1 MKKTGIILVMT
12 LAFIAMNAHLLAED
26 VLGCPK
32 GIMKGTIWPRID
44 VSYVDATQKFDF
56 STCEMVD
63 INKGT
68 GLQKKTKTVMGFR
81 LGYGLTTKM
90 DIGILA
96 KYSKV
101 KVEKLKNSQVTKTD
115 ESVLTGLW
123 LSAKY
128 IFLDAAE
135 MKPFSYM
142 KLSAGAGYKIP
153 LCKDDDLITKSVS
166 NGAYELK
173 AGFLT
178 HGGIGP
184 LDFAGHLLYWY
195 RGQAKEV
202 ENTQGKPAYGKSG
215 VELADRINYMLKLEY
230 DIHPVIGL
238 GIGGSG
244 WTNLSKEKTWQNNVW
259 YEENFYTHNVMLSLD
274 IRPFGLDYEKRKL
287 FCHVGIPYAVKNN
300 TAPDY
305 TLKTGLMYTFY

>member
-44 VSYVDATQKFDF
+44 VSYTDASRKFDF
-56 STCEMVD
+56 STGEMVD
-63 INKGT
+63 IATGT
-68 GLQKKTKTVMGFR
+68 GLQKKTKTELGIR
-81 LGYGLTTKM
+81 IGYGLTTKM

-96 KYSKV
+96 KFTNV
-101 KVEKLKNSQVTKTD
+101 KTEKLKNSQLTKTD
-115 ESVLTGLW
+115 ESALTGLW

-135 MKPFSYM
+135 LKPFTYM
-142 KLSAGAGYKIP
+142 KLSFGAGYKIP
-153 LCKDDDLITKSVS
+153 LCKDEDLITKSVS
-166 NGAYELK
+166 NGADELK
-173 AGFLT
+173 SGFLT

-184 LDFAGHLLYWY
+184 IDFAGHLLYWY
-195 RGQAKEV
+195 RGQAKKV

-215 VELADRINYMLKLEY
+215 VELADRINYMFKFEY

-238 GIGGSG
+238 GAGVSG
-244 WTNLSKEKTWQNNVW
+244 WTNLKKEKTWQNNTCF
-259 YEENFYTHNVMLSLD
+259 EEMFYIHKAALSLE
-274 IRPFGLDYEKRKL
+274 IRPYGLDYEKRKI
-287 FCHVGIPYAVKNN
+287 FCHFGIPYSFKNN
-300 TAPDY
+300 TVPDY
-305 TLKTGLMYTFY
+305 TLKIGLMYTFY